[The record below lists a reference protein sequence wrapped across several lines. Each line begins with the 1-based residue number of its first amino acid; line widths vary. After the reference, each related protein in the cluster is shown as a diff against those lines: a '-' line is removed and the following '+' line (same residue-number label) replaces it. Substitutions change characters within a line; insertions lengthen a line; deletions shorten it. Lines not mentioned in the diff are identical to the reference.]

1 MAWLAAVEAGSVL
14 DVDFLLFAFLPC
26 VPFLEAVRARGV
38 GLASGWALAFWL
50 LAALWFLPRESAPDK
65 GAHLFI
71 VRSAALYQARQLG
84 TEDGFSIV

>member
-1 MAWLAAVEAGSVL
+1 MARFSTIEASPVF
-14 DVDFLLFAFLPC
+14 DIDFRLRAFLPC

-50 LAALWFLPRESAPDK
+50 LAALWFLPTESAPDK
-65 GAHLFI
+65 GAHLSI